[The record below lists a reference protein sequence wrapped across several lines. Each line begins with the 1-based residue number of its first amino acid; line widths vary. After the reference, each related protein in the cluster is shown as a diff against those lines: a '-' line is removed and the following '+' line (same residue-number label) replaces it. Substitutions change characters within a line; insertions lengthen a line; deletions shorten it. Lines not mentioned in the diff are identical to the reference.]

1 LAAERARGLT
11 LLEVVIALMLFSL
24 MAMFLLSGHANASEE
39 ILRAE
44 QERDMAELLRLR
56 LDMIALQ
63 YEEYRDG
70 STEGEFPARI
80 SDRLLDEEK
89 ILGDRFPGYRWE
101 FEMREVVGAGAEGR
115 VELEGGDVLD
125 VLFSEEGGGTEAETE
140 DEAGAPV
147 QPDEI
152 DRMLYIRVTV
162 YPPDYEEFQPSPE
175 DEEGQRVAPVRP
187 RSAWT
192 AIHLPAEESEEEPR

>member
-1 LAAERARGLT
+1 MDAERVRGLT

-24 MAMFLLSGHANASEE
+24 MAMVLLSGHAAASEE

-63 YEEYRDG
+63 YEDYRDG

-89 ILGDRFPGYRWE
+89 VLGDRFAGYRWE
-101 FEMREVVGAGAEGR
+101 FEMHEVVAAGAEGR
-115 VELEGGDVLD
+115 VEIEGGDTLD
-125 VLFSEEGGGTEAETE
+125 VLFPEEGGGTESTD
-140 DEAGAPV
+140 DELGSVV

-152 DRMLYIRVTV
+152 DKMLYIRVTV
-162 YPPDYEEFQPSPE
+162 YPPNYEEEPE
-175 DEEGQRVAPVRP
+175 VPEEGERVAPVRP

-192 AIHLPAEESEEEPR
+192 AIHLPPDETTEENR